1 MVSRPLTVE
10 LDKFVSVLC
19 IKYHLSFTLIVD
31 AIGFKLYK
39 EIIFIFGGCCSFAG
53 GGCSS
58 GRTYGRRG
66 NVVFGATTMLI
77 IYTRIYFIKK
87 TLYCNQVAGHFRL
100 MGGLIF
106 TRLVDFSPP
115 FD

>member
-1 MVSRPLTVE
+1 MEVAVALLVVAVALAGRMVVE
-10 LDKFVSVLC
+10 AMLFLAPQQCLLFIHVSISL
-19 IKYHLSFTLIVD
+19 
-31 AIGFKLYK
+31 
-39 EIIFIFGGCCSFAG
+39 
-53 GGCSS
+53 
-58 GRTYGRRG
+58 
-66 NVVFGATTMLI
+66 
-77 IYTRIYFIKK
+77 KK